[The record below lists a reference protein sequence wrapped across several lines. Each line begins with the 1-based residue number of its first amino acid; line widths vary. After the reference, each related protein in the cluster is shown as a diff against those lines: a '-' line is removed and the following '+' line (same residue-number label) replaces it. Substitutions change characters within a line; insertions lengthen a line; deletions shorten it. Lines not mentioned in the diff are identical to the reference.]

1 MVRILTLRSLGAI
14 LSFILLHLLALT
26 WGLNLPAEI
35 CGPGSACTTNATSTN
50 TSTRQGPPAQLQ
62 LPNTDTLSLTALPP
76 DPFEF
81 IVANTDFRIIFTK
94 YGGSILL
101 DDATGCVFDA
111 IEEIKNELETHWT
124 DDDIPISRDLSFP
137 SGSAE
142 LKLNTAQYM
151 YRTYCLMLMVGIME
165 WGHKYGFLE
174 VDMEFVQQKGR
185 ARRTLGTGSLLL
197 RAAES

>member
-1 MVRILTLRSLGAI
+1 M
-14 LSFILLHLLALT
+14 
-26 WGLNLPAEI
+26 
-35 CGPGSACTTNATSTN
+35 
-50 TSTRQGPPAQLQ
+50 
-62 LPNTDTLSLTALPP
+62 
-76 DPFEF
+76 
-81 IVANTDFRIIFTK
+81 ANTDFRIIFTK

-101 DDATGCVFDA
+101 LDATGCVFDA

-185 ARRTLGTGSLLL
+185 ARRTLGTGSLVL